1 MADMFDTTHAGDASP
16 SDTRGSLLRVAR
28 TAEAGLLS
36 RFMARTFL
44 DSHGMGGNPAPILGH
59 IRSRFNAAVQSGE
72 LGDPNQA
79 ILVAGDPGDYLA
91 YAQLCFATAPVK
103 EVQAARP
110 CELSR
115 FFVDRPHW
123 GTGLS
128 TRLMQQASSHA
139 SQRGCDAIWTLAW
152 QQAPRAFR
160 FLRREGFD
168 VAGSMTSMIGDETR
182 EEWVMVR
189 RLD

>member
-1 MADMFDTTHAGDASP
+1 MTASSTTTVPVRSITVFLAIAFGLSWLVALPLWLGDGLASP
-16 SDTRGSLLRVAR
+16 WFLVVAIAMMM
-28 TAEAGLLS
+28 TP
-36 RFMARTFL
+36 T
-44 DSHGMGGNPAPILGH
+44 I
-59 IRSRFNAAVQSGE
+59 AA
-72 LGDPNQA
+72 
-79 ILVAGDPGDYLA
+79 LV
-91 YAQLCFATAPVK
+91 V
-103 EVQAARP
+103 V
-110 CELSR
+110 

-128 TRLMQQASSHA
+128 TRLMQQAFSHA